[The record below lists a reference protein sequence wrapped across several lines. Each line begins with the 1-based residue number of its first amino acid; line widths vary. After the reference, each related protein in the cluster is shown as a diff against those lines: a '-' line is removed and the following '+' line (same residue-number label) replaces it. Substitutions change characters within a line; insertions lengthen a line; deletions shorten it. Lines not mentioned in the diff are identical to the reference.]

1 MRAYMPNR
9 NDNCNP
15 YFHPCPQRRCHSGK
29 RAIALGFCTG
39 ASLGVRLHTYIGTQ
53 PMGQKRQHQMD
64 LNLTP
69 QQAPAQDGLI
79 IESSTARFQA
89 DVLDASM
96 QRPVLVDF
104 WAPWCGPCK
113 QLTPALEK
121 VVTALGGKVAL
132 VKINVDENQALAGQ
146 MGVQS
151 IPAVFGFVG
160 GRPADGFMGA
170 LPESEVGRFA
180 QKLIDMAAKAGV
192 GGPSEAETQIAAAME
207 AAQAALDADDLERA
221 YQIFATVLRHAP
233 DNLDALIGV
242 ATVQFRTGDRDG
254 ARQTLAMLPED
265 QSHAGADALE
275 KAISLQEEA
284 EKLGDDAQLEQT
296 LAANPDDHQA
306 RFDLAMIRNAKGDRL
321 AAVQALIGIMERDR
335 DWQDDGARKK
345 LLEFFEAW
353 GPKEAATLKGR
364 RMLSSL
370 LFR

>member
-1 MRAYMPNR
+1 
-9 NDNCNP
+9 
-15 YFHPCPQRRCHSGK
+15 
-29 RAIALGFCTG
+29 
-39 ASLGVRLHTYIGTQ
+39 
-53 PMGQKRQHQMD
+53 MD
-64 LNLTP
+64 LNLNAP
-69 QQAPAQDGLI
+69 QAQTHEGLI

-89 DVLDASM
+89 DVLEASM

-121 VVTALGGKVAL
+121 VVTSLGGKVAL

-170 LPESEVGRFA
+170 LPESEVARFA
-180 QKLIDMAAKAGV
+180 QKLLDMAAKAGI
-192 GGPSEAETQIAAAME
+192 GGPSEEESQIAAAME
-207 AAQAALDADDLERA
+207 AAQAALEAEDFERA

-233 DNLDALIGV
+233 DNLDALVGV
-242 ATVQFRTGDRDG
+242 ATVLFRTGDRDG
-254 ARQTLAMLPED
+254 ARETLSMLPED
-265 QSHAGADALE
+265 KSHAGADALE
-275 KAISLQEEA
+275 KAMSLEQEA
-284 EKLGDDAQLEQT
+284 EKLGDATQLEAA
-296 LAANPDDHQA
+296 LAADPDDHQA

-321 AAVQALIGIMERDR
+321 AAVQSLIAIMERDR
-335 DWQDDGARKK
+335 EWQDDGARKK

-353 GPKEAATLKGR
+353 GPKDPATLKGR
-364 RMLSSL
+364 RMLSAL

>member
-1 MRAYMPNR
+1 
-9 NDNCNP
+9 
-15 YFHPCPQRRCHSGK
+15 
-29 RAIALGFCTG
+29 
-39 ASLGVRLHTYIGTQ
+39 
-53 PMGQKRQHQMD
+53 MD
-64 LNLTP
+64 LNLNAP
-69 QQAPAQDGLI
+69 QAQTHEGLI

-89 DVLDASM
+89 DVLEASM

-121 VVTALGGKVAL
+121 VVTSLGGKVAL

-170 LPESEVGRFA
+170 LPESEVARFA
-180 QKLIDMAAKAGV
+180 QKLLDMAAKAGI
-192 GGPSEAETQIAAAME
+192 GGPSEEESQIAAAME
-207 AAQAALDADDLERA
+207 AAQAALEAEDFERA

-233 DNLDALIGV
+233 DNLDALVGV
-242 ATVQFRTGDRDG
+242 ATVLFRTGDRDG
-254 ARQTLAMLPED
+254 ARETLSMLPED
-265 QSHAGADALE
+265 KSHAGADALE
-275 KAISLQEEA
+275 RAMSLEQEA
-284 EKLGDDAQLEQT
+284 EKLGDATQLEAA
-296 LAANPDDHQA
+296 LAADPDDHQA

-321 AAVQALIGIMERDR
+321 AAVQSLIAIMERDR
-335 DWQDDGARKK
+335 EWQDDGARKK

-353 GPKEAATLKGR
+353 GPKDPATLKGR
-364 RMLSSL
+364 RMLSAL

>member
-1 MRAYMPNR
+1 
-9 NDNCNP
+9 
-15 YFHPCPQRRCHSGK
+15 
-29 RAIALGFCTG
+29 
-39 ASLGVRLHTYIGTQ
+39 
-53 PMGQKRQHQMD
+53 MD

-79 IESSTARFQA
+79 IESSTSRFQA

-170 LPESEVGRFA
+170 LPESEVARFA

-321 AAVQALIGIMERDR
+321 AAVQALIGITTLLLAVPI
-335 DWQDDGARKK
+335 DWALAHQAGGVIVLGLAVAHAR
-345 LLEFFEAW
+345 A
-353 GPKEAATLKGR
+353 LKGEYPEPAPVA
-364 RMLSSL
+364 
-370 LFR
+370 